1 MSLWPNQEFK
11 VQKLTEGHRSW
22 KEHAREQ
29 MNTQKH
35 AEVNWSMLEHAEV
48 CRFVQDVAELK
59 QQSLKWSE
67 SMTLMVE

>member
-29 MNTQKH
+29 MNTQQARRHEKIIGVAKKIFLPGANFLGGRGWIF
-35 AEVNWSMLEHAEV
+35 AENFTIV
-48 CRFVQDVAELK
+48 F
-59 QQSLKWSE
+59 SL
-67 SMTLMVE
+67 T

>member
-35 AEVNWSMLEHAEV
+35 AEVHMSMLEHAEV
-48 CRFVQDVAELK
+48 CRFV
-59 QQSLKWSE
+59 
-67 SMTLMVE
+67 